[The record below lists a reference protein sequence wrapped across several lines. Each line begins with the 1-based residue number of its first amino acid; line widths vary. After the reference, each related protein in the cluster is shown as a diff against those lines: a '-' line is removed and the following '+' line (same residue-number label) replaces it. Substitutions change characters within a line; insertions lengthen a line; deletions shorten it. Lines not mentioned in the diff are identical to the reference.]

1 MTDHLRS
8 RAYAPV
14 TSAVEDQPEAAIS
27 TIEMTDGRFVGEG
40 DEALRPWRNAWLLS
54 GEVVSVDMA
63 AAREILRANLRRQ
76 RTGLVEP
83 YDDAI
88 RLLGRKALLGALSAK
103 DQEAVEQA
111 ERACQTLRNITADP
125 RIEAAQ
131 TPEDL
136 AALTVSVLVA
146 D

>member
-1 MTDHLRS
+1 
-8 RAYAPV
+8 
-14 TSAVEDQPEAAIS
+14 
-27 TIEMTDGRFVGEG
+27 
-40 DEALRPWRNAWLLS
+40 
-54 GEVVSVDMA
+54 
-63 AAREILRANLRRQ
+63 
-76 RTGLVEP
+76 
-83 YDDAI
+83 
-88 RLLGRKALLGALSAK
+88 LGALSAK